1 MDAVRQADFARLCDV
16 SRPSVSIA
24 IKAGRLV
31 LRSDGLISISDPINA
46 KYLADKRAKK
56 KADKLQGSLL
66 PDQPAQSAPPPRAD
80 SAPGQFSGTIDLDAD
95 DDDGDQGFSGSGSDP
110 VPRSL
115 AEREK
120 LASIRWKEAQT
131 ARHIQG
137 LAEQMGELIDR
148 KEVIRHDLLLGAE
161 LKVTFLGMP
170 KSLGPRMYTLVKDG
184 ASESEFIRYFEDA
197 MVGGLKQV
205 VAVLEQPYE

>member
-66 PDQPAQSAPPPRAD
+66 PDQPAQAAPPRAD
-80 SAPGQFSGTIDLDAD
+80 SAPGVFSGTIPLAD
-95 DDDGDQGFSGSGSDP
+95 DDDLGDQGDSAGGSDP

-184 ASESEFIRYFEDA
+184 ASESEFVRYFEDA